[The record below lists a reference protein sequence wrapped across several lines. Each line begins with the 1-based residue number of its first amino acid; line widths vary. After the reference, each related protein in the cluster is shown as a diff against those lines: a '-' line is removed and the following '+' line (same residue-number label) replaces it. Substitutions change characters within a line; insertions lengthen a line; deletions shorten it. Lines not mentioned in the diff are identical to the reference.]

1 MCVLRFVRAVVPCRA
16 QTMERKKDG
25 WEVGDGVCEVAKEG
39 GNEVME
45 CWMERGRGGG
55 GCDECVLTV

>member
-25 WEVGDGVCEVAKEG
+25 WELGDGVCEVAKEG

-55 GCDECVLTV
+55 GL